1 VNGVIFERILVIE
14 VPSAQQGALH
24 LHVDID
30 TLLNFFIYVLKARD
44 MPIDNFFNRDIVSI
58 KDFSRQDL
66 EFIFNC
72 TDRVSAL
79 GQNQKTELG
88 KGRTLGY
95 IFYEPSTRTRMS
107 FEAAMASLGGSSIGI
122 FDSKSSSVEK
132 GESLAD
138 TIRIMD
144 LYSDVIVLR
153 HPLDGSSRFAAELSE
168 NPLINAGSGS
178 EEHPTQAMLDLYT
191 ILKEKGRIDGLSIGI
206 VGDLKYGRTVYSLIY
221 GLANYNVD
229 VHLISPPTLT
239 IRKESI
245 YDMEKKK
252 LKMYEH
258 YELEDKILTKLD
270 VIYVTRIQK
279 ERFPDLQEYEKV
291 KGTYTIDS
299 NTLLKT
305 KPDVSIMHPMPRMQE
320 ISHSV
325 DNTKNAVYFRQAAY
339 GKVLRAALLALVL
352 NENAI

>member
-1 VNGVIFERILVIE
+1 MK
-14 VPSAQQGALH
+14 P
-24 LHVDID
+24 
-30 TLLNFFIYVLKARD
+30 RD
-44 MPIDNFFNRDIVSI
+44 MPTDHFFNRDIVSI

-66 EFIFNC
+66 EYIFDC
-72 TDRVSAL
+72 TDRVSTLRPNEKA
-79 GQNQKTELG
+79 ELG

-122 FDSKSSSVEK
+122 FDPKSSSVEK

-153 HPLDGSSRFAAELSE
+153 HPLDGSSRFAAELSK
-168 NPLINAGSGS
+168 NPLINGGSGS

-191 ILKEKGRIDGLSIGI
+191 ILKEKNKIDGLRIGI
-206 VGDLKYGRTVYSLIY
+206 VGDLKYGRTVYSLLY
-221 GLANYNVD
+221 GLANYNVNI
-229 VHLISPPTLT
+229 HLISPPTLG

-245 YDMEKKK
+245 YGLEKKE
-252 LKMYEH
+252 LKIFEH
-258 YELEDKILTKLD
+258 EELDDNILTKLD

-279 ERFPDLQEYEKV
+279 ERFPDPQEYEKV

-299 NTLLKT
+299 NTLSKA
-305 KPDVSIMHPMPRMQE
+305 KPDVSVMHPMPRMEE
-320 ISHSV
+320 ISHSI
-325 DNTKNAVYFRQAAY
+325 DNTRNAIYFKQAAY
-339 GKVLRAALLALVL
+339 GKELRAALLALVL
-352 NENAI
+352 NENPV